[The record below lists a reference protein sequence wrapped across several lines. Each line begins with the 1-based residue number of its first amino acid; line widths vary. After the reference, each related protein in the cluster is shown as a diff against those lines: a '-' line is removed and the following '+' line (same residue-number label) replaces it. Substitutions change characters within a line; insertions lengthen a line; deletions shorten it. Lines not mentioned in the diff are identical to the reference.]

1 MKMNK
6 TLAIAILAVA
16 TMSAGNVWAKNREFV
31 VCLPLGEGSSALA
44 TRHMKPFIRH
54 LEKKA
59 GWQANSVK
67 GKYINSMSKC
77 LSYISANKPDFGVLS
92 QGVYL
97 KMWKKWRLKVLG
109 RVEMPRGAGRRL
121 YLVVQKGKHSSLAS
135 LKGTT
140 LKSNHVAETR
150 FLSKVI
156 FKGKVDVTTYFKIR
170 TTSSPLRGFKSVYRG
185 RAEATLVNDDELKLM
200 RKRKEGKKLKVILSS
215 PRLPGTP
222 VVAFKGHA
230 SAKDTRVLKK
240 ALRSLCNG
248 SGKSVCRN
256 AMIRRFLPASNA
268 TYSKLRRL
276 YR

>member
-1 MKMNK
+1 MKLK
-6 TLAIAILAVA
+6 KSLTLAIFTVA
-16 TMSAGNVWAKNREFV
+16 TMSATNVWAKKREFV

-59 GWQANSVK
+59 GWKANSVK
-67 GKYINSMSKC
+67 GKYINSMSTC
-77 LSYISANKPDFGVLS
+77 LSYINANKPDFGVLS

-97 KMWKKWRLKVLG
+97 KMRRKWGLTVLG
-109 RVEMPRGAGRRL
+109 RVDMPRGAGRRL
-121 YLVVQKGKHSSLAS
+121 YLVVQKGKHSSLAD

-140 LKSNHVAETR
+140 LKSNHVAETK
-150 FLSKVI
+150 FVSKVV
-156 FKGKVDVTTYFKIR
+156 FKGKIDVTKHFKIR

-222 VVAFKGHA
+222 VVAFRGNA
-230 SAKDTRVLKK
+230 SSKDVRVLRK
-240 ALRSLCNG
+240 AIRSLCKG

-256 AMIRRFLPASNA
+256 AMIRRFMPASNA
-268 TYSKLRRL
+268 TYSKIRRL